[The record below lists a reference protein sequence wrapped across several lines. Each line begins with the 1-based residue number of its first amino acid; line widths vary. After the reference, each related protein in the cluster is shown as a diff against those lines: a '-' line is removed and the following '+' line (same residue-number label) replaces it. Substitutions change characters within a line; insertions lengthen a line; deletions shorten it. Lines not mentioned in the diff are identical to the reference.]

1 MGYIKNVTI
10 KNKFIASPK
19 PKYRNTQHESLYIWV
34 PKPGW
39 ANEFK
44 KNSLAHLFYSIN
56 QS

>member
-44 KNSLAHLFYSIN
+44 KNSLGHLFYSIN